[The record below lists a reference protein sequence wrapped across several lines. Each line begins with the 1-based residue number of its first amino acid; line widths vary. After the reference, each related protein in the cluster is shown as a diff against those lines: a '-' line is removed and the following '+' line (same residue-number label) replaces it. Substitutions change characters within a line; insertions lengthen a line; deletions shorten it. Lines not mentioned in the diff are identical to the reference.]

1 MNPGNK
7 VGMFISFMILG
18 VLLYIGGS
26 VLNCLINYITPY
38 EGARI
43 LMKALMPGVFLGVM
57 ALIISD

>member
-18 VLLYIGGS
+18 GLLYIGGS
-26 VLNCLINYITPY
+26 VLNSLINYITPY